1 MNGRKIQNMKAYS
14 KICHVV
20 LNILKWV
27 VAILMVFM
35 VILTFVEVIRRY
47 FFHQNWVWSEV
58 LVRYLI
64 VWCTFLGGA
73 AAYRVGALTNFD
85 LVTQKL
91 GRRTQLALELLCTV
105 VILLL
110 AVWLTKLGIDSF
122 LRPSIANQI
131 SVELHISVKWIYLGI
146 PAGLA
151 AMALFAVEKLLKLI
165 RELKN
170 AGSSKEVEQA

>member
-1 MNGRKIQNMKAYS
+1 MKAYS
-14 KICHVV
+14 RICDVV
-20 LNILKWV
+20 FNIVKWI
-27 VAILMVFM
+27 VAIAMMFM

-47 FFHQNWVWSEV
+47 FFHQNWVWSEI

-73 AAYRVGALTNFD
+73 GRLPGGRSDNFD

-91 GRRTQLALELLCTV
+91 GKKTQLVLELVCTV
-105 VILLL
+105 IILLL
-110 AVWLTKLGIDSF
+110 SVWLTKLGADSF

-146 PAGLA
+146 PVGLG
-151 AMALFAVEKLLKLI
+151 AMALFAIEKLLKVI
-165 RELKN
+165 RELK
-170 AGSSKEVEQA
+170 AVGSAAPGKEVEQA

>member
-1 MNGRKIQNMKAYS
+1 MKAYS
-14 KICHVV
+14 RICDVV
-20 LNILKWV
+20 FNIVKWI
-27 VAILMVFM
+27 VAIAMMFM

-47 FFHQNWVWSEV
+47 FFHQNWVWSEI

-91 GRRTQLALELLCTV
+91 GKKTQLVLELVCTV
-105 VILLL
+105 IILLL
-110 AVWLTKLGIDSF
+110 SVWLTKLGADSF

-146 PAGLA
+146 PVGLG
-151 AMALFAVEKLLKLI
+151 AMALFAIEKLLKVI
-165 RELKN
+165 RELK
-170 AGSSKEVEQA
+170 AVGSAAPGKEVEQA